1 MGLWGPGGRCRGSPL
16 LSWRHS
22 LQTWRRGW
30 PFEVQSTWNL
40 STCGH
45 CTPQILYFS
54 LIEHFAVFPPGH
66 ILSPQIFILAVT
78 SIWKSPSFFFH
89 LGNFLILFMVSA
101 NRHHILIQVLS
112 QVGQRPIRALVAHYV
127 SIYYL
132 SLFPLDS
139 DFHGD
144 RKWDS
149 LVNFVVLNI

>member
-1 MGLWGPGGRCRGSPL
+1 
-16 LSWRHS
+16 
-22 LQTWRRGW
+22 
-30 PFEVQSTWNL
+30 
-40 STCGH
+40 
-45 CTPQILYFS
+45 
-54 LIEHFAVFPPGH
+54 
-66 ILSPQIFILAVT
+66 
-78 SIWKSPSFFFH
+78 
-89 LGNFLILFMVSA
+89 MVSA
-101 NRHHILIQVLS
+101 NRHHTLIQVLS